1 MVFPHLM
8 MILEFLHLMEL
19 LVQHQGDILQVA
31 AVEQKMELGDL
42 AAEVVE
48 RVQLLDKVELQVLLI
63 LVVVEEEEMLRTD
76 LVVSVDQEL

>member
-8 MILEFLHLMEL
+8 ATLEFLHLMEL

-48 RVQLLDKVELQVLLI
+48 RVQLLDKVELKVLLI